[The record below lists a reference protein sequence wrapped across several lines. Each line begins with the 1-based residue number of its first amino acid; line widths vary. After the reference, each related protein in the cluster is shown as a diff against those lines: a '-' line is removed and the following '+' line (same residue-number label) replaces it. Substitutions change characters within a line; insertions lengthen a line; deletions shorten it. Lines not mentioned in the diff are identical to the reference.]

1 MLSSGWEA
9 LERDQ
14 FADAEVLARQA
25 LERTPADSEASYLL
39 GSALLF
45 QERFREALGPLS
57 EAAKSLHWRGVRHRL
72 GYCLLAIGDLAAAE
86 KALREEVRDHP
97 DGPNAH
103 NALGVALARQ
113 GKHGE
118 ALAVFDGVLLRQPES
133 EEANNNVGN
142 VLSELGR
149 HEEALPYLQRV
160 VRINPQH
167 ADAHY
172 NLGTSLQSLGR
183 HDEAI
188 DALEHALAF
197 APGNSYA
204 LGYLTWNELAACRWR
219 ELPARIEALRRQIGE
234 KTGAA
239 APFVVIAL
247 PVTPAE
253 QRACAELHVRN
264 TLPHHSAPLW
274 SGTRQRRGGRLRL
287 AYLSADFQEHATA
300 YLAVRLFELHDR
312 SQFETLGVSYGPPE
326 ASPMRRRLEHAFD
339 AFVDVRTRSDRDIA
353 ALLREREIDV
363 AVDLKGHTTGAR
375 LGILAYRPAPVQVT
389 YLGFPA
395 TTGAPFI
402 DYVLADRFVIP
413 EGQRGAYTE
422 GVVYLPNCYQ
432 VNDSTRTIASGHTDR
447 AALGLPSRGF
457 VFCCFN
463 NSYKIRPDVFAV
475 WMRLLEAVPDSVL
488 WLLADNSSAMRN
500 LRGAAACSG
509 IDSRR
514 LVFAPR
520 APHAEHLARQRTA
533 NLFLDT
539 VPYNAHTTASDA
551 LWAGLPVLTIAGHNF
566 AGRVAGS
573 LLHAVGLPELVCDS
587 LEEYERLALKL
598 AQDPGLLSAYKQRLH
613 ENRDIFPLFDTE
625 RFRRHIE
632 AAYQMMWDRQERG
645 LPPAS
650 FEVTEIRSR
659 E

>member
-14 FADAEVLARQA
+14 FADAEALARRQ
-25 LERTPADSEASYLL
+25 LERAPANSEALYLL

-45 QERFREALGPLS
+45 QERFPEALGPLS
-57 EAAKSLHWRGVRHRL
+57 DAAKSLHRRGVRHRL
-72 GYCLLAIGDLAAAE
+72 GYCYLALGHLAEAE

-97 DGPNAH
+97 DGLNAY

-118 ALAVFDGVLLRQPES
+118 ALTVLQSVLVREPQS
-133 EEANNNVGN
+133 VEANTNVAN

-149 HEEALPYLQRV
+149 DEEALPYLQTV
-160 VRINPQH
+160 VRIDPRH

-172 NLGTSLQSLGR
+172 NLGTVLQSLGR
-183 HDEAI
+183 HEEAI
-188 DALEHALAF
+188 EAFENALRG

-204 LGYLTWNELAACRWR
+204 LGYVIWNELAICRWR
-219 ELPARIEALRRQIGE
+219 DLPERLDALRRQIGS
-234 KTGAA
+234 KAA
-239 APFVVIAL
+239 STAPFVMVAL
-247 PVTPAE
+247 PGTPAE
-253 QRACAELHVRN
+253 QRACAQLHVRN
-264 TLPHHSAPLW
+264 TLPRLPAPLW
-274 SGTRQRRGGRLRL
+274 RGTRQRRGRLRL

-312 SQFETLGVSYGPPE
+312 SQFETLGVSYGPPD
-326 ASPMRRRLEHAFD
+326 ASPMRRRLERAFD
-339 AFVDVRTRSDRDIA
+339 DFVDVRARSDQEIA
-353 ALLREREIDV
+353 ALLREREVDV

-389 YLGFPA
+389 YLGFPG

-402 DYVLADRFVIP
+402 DYVVADRFVIP
-413 EGQRGAYTE
+413 EEERGEYTE
-422 GVVYLPNCYQ
+422 SVVYLPDCYQ
-432 VNDSTRTIASGHTDR
+432 VNDSTREIAAREPDR

-463 NSYKIRPDVFAV
+463 NTYKIRPAVFAL
-475 WMRLLEAVPDSVL
+475 WMRLLGAVPGSVL
-488 WLLADNSSAMRN
+488 WLLADNTVAMRN
-500 LRGAAACSG
+500 LREAAASSG
-509 IDSRR
+509 IDPHR

-520 APHAEHLARQRTA
+520 APHAEHLGRQRMA
-533 NLFLDT
+533 DLFVDT

-551 LWAGLPVLTIAGHNF
+551 LWAGLPVLTIAGSTF
-566 AGRVAGS
+566 AGRVAGG
-573 LLHAVGLPELVCDS
+573 LLHAIGLPELVCTS
-587 LEEYERLALKL
+587 LEEYEGLALRLARD
-598 AQDPGLLSAYKQRLH
+598 AALLGSYRRRLH
-613 ENRDIFPLFDTE
+613 ENRDIFPLFNTD

-632 AAYQMMWDRQERG
+632 AAYRIMWDRQEKA

-650 FEVTEIRSR
+650 FEVTQIRSPG
-659 E
+659 